1 MTPQSGGWTIRAVG
15 AEKRR
20 ATFRRLGNT
29 VSILLV
35 SLVLT
40 GCGAASGPEQTAN
53 PAPKS
58 QTPKSTTLKGAYL
71 GQRLP
76 GPVPEFF
83 ASGVIKGDLHTP
95 PVFTPDGSEVYWSL
109 QDDTI
114 LTPALENGSWSQPAK
129 VAFSASMTDYR
140 DPFITPSGDRLL
152 FLSKGKLPGSQLPE
166 KENIWFV
173 QRSGHGWGEPQPLSD
188 NVNALTLHWQISVA
202 ANGNLYF
209 SSSKPDGIGDIYVS
223 KTRDGEYGKPVK
235 LAAPVNTKQVE
246 LTPYVAP
253 DESYLLFARMADQN
267 SNPMLYISFADENGG
282 WGEPLLV
289 ETVTYGLCPSV
300 SPDGKY
306 VFYLSSPTSVSW
318 MTTAFIEELRS
329 GK

>member
-1 MTPQSGGWTIRAVG
+1 MRGRFGKAI
-15 AEKRR
+15 
-20 ATFRRLGNT
+20 
-29 VSILLV
+29 SIVLV
-35 SLVLT
+35 SLVLA
-40 GCGAASGPEQTAN
+40 GCDAASRPEQTAN
-53 PAPKS
+53 PAPKP
-58 QTPKSTTLKGAYL
+58 QTPKSTTLTGAYL

-76 GPVPEFF
+76 GPTPEFF
-83 ASGVIKGDLHTP
+83 ASGVITGELHTP
-95 PVFTPDGSEVYWSL
+95 PVFTPDGSEAYWSL

-114 LTPALENGSWSQPAK
+114 LTSALENGSWTQPSE

-140 DPFITPSGDRLL
+140 DPCITPSGDKLF

-173 QRSGHGWGEPQPLSD
+173 QREGQRWGEPQPLSE

-209 SSSKPDGIGDIYVS
+209 SSDEPDGIGDIYVS
-223 KTRDGEYGKPVK
+223 RVDGGEYGKPVK
-235 LAAPVNTKQVE
+235 LAAPVNTEQVE
-246 LTPYVAP
+246 MTPYTAP

-267 SNPMLYISFADENGG
+267 SDPMLYISFADKNGG
-282 WGEPLLV
+282 WEEPLLV
-289 ETVTYGLCPSV
+289 EAVSYGLCPSV

-318 MTTAFIEELRS
+318 MNTAFIEELRS